1 MVRKRREERVKKGKE
16 TGPRS
21 RGIHCLVVR
30 ELYQDK
36 CQPTNVNKV
45 KGKPRQRARRGNI
58 IAVLFT
64 LSSNRRHYF
73 HQNKSNCLVTYKI
86 ATMKSI
92 ILYN

>member
-1 MVRKRREERVKKGKE
+1 MVRKRREERLKEGKE

-45 KGKPRQRARRGNI
+45 QGNPRQRAEEEI
-58 IAVLFT
+58 LSLHSS
-64 LSSNRRHYF
+64 LSSAAVGTIF
-73 HQNKSNCLVTYKI
+73 TKINCIVTHKI
-86 ATMKSI
+86 ATMKLI